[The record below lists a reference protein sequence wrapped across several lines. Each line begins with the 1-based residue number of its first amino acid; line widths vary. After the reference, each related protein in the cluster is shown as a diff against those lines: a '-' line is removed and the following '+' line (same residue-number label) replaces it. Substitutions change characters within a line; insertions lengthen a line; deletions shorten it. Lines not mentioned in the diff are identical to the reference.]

1 MTIHRGAEQSLMRS
15 HHVVG
20 PTPEKRPYRTLG
32 CWTTRLEL
40 TVMEPE

>member
-1 MTIHRGAEQSLMRS
+1 MTTHRGAEQFLMRS
-15 HHVVG
+15 
-20 PTPEKRPYRTLG
+20 PYRTLE

>member
-20 PTPEKRPYRTLG
+20 PTPENA
-32 CWTTRLEL
+32 L
-40 TVMEPE
+40 TGHWGAGLQDLS